1 MFLPVVAY
9 RGYAV
14 RRTVRAGP
22 DHVRAA
28 ELFDDL
34 ARCHLKD
41 VFVKVD
47 IVEVFVP
54 LDGKDL
60 VSTGFKRLPDG
71 PRSREK
77 FKDLHVS
84 APFLAA
90 MISPARSIV
99 QAART
104 IPRIASTVR
113 MTR

>member
-1 MFLPVVAY
+1 MAY
-9 RGYAV
+9 RRYAV
-14 RRTVRAGP
+14 RCTVRACP
-22 DHVRAA
+22 DHVRPT
-28 ELFDDL
+28 ELFDNFF
-34 ARCHLKD
+34 RRHLKD

-54 LDGKDL
+54 FDRKDL
-60 VSTGFKRLPDG
+60 VSTGFKSLSDG
-71 PRSREK
+71 PRSSEK
-77 FKDLHVS
+77 FKHFHTD

-99 QAART
+99 QAVRT